1 VVVVD
6 LICLANSKKWGGWC
20 VAGLRADGGGWM
32 RPVNARADHGQLW
45 RSQIA
50 LPNGTF
56 PRPLDLLRIPLR
68 EAKPAPTQPENWT
81 ISPGRW
87 MLLRRPVSQTL
98 HCILHSAIAKG
109 PDLLANRTDRIS
121 EKYFEEH
128 PGTPSLALIAPETL
142 QWRIGEDVKGK
153 PQLRACFRWR
163 GARYS
168 LAVTDVELERRMRD
182 LPNGLHP
189 FRAAGLPPTSRI
201 YLLISLGEPLEGVC
215 YKLVA
220 GVIAI

>member
-1 VVVVD
+1 VVVD
-6 LICLANSKKWGGWC
+6 LICLANSKKWGGYC

-32 RPVNARADHGQLW
+32 RPVNARTDHGQLE
-45 RSQIA
+45 RSETE
-50 LPNGTF
+50 LPDGTF
-56 PRPLDLLRIPLR
+56 PKPLDLVRIPLR

-87 MLLRRPVSQTL
+87 TLLCRPVSQML
-98 HCILHSAIAKG
+98 HSILHSAIAKS
-109 PDLLANRTDRIS
+109 PDLLGNRDDRVS

-128 PGTPSLALIAPETL
+128 PGAPSLALIDPEAL
-142 QWRIGEDVKGK
+142 GWMIGKDFHGRR
-153 PQLRACFRWR
+153 QLRALFGWC

-168 LAVTDVELERRMRD
+168 LAVTDVEFERCMRD

-189 FRAAGLPPTSRI
+189 FRAAGLPLTGTI
-201 YLLISLGEPLEGVC
+201 YLLISLGEPLEGIC